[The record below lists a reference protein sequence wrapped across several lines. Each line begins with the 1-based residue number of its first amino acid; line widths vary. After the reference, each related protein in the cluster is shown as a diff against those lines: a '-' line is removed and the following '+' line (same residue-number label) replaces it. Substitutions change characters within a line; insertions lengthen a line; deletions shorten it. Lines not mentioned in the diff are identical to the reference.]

1 MLFFT
6 QYLLILKNFYSTN
19 ACISCRKCEN
29 VYPLGN
35 IHLENRKPNWGNN
48 FNHCMARIFR
58 CQKEAIEYG
67 KNTNGRVRYICPK

>member
-19 ACISCRKCEN
+19 ACICRKCEN

-48 FNHCMARIFR
+48 FNHCMARICR